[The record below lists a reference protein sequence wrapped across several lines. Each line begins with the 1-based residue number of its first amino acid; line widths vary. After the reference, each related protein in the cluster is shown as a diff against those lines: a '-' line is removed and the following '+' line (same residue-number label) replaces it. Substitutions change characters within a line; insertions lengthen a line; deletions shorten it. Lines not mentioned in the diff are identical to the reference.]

1 MRVNFIITDDTIIS
15 RISLLTTSQFKMKK
29 IIGWIMLAKE
39 IRTKQIIKPK
49 SDNLGKIMNVELLE
63 KGANSIVKMVQL
75 KSFGEEVRVLSANSD
90 SRVEAIN
97 QATSIIL
104 TLSCIMMV
112 CYELVVDWGNSDFLT
127 VKLILWF
134 FQNKATYQEKSYNGT
149 MTVLPIVE

>member
-1 MRVNFIITDDTIIS
+1 MTDDTIIS

-63 KGANSIVKMVQL
+63 KAANSIVKIVQL

>member
-1 MRVNFIITDDTIIS
+1 MTDDTIIS

-63 KGANSIVKMVQL
+63 KAANSIVKMVQL

>member
-1 MRVNFIITDDTIIS
+1 MTDDTIIS

-63 KGANSIVKMVQL
+63 KAANSIVKMVQL

-149 MTVLPIVE
+149 MTVLPIVEQE

>member
-1 MRVNFIITDDTIIS
+1 MTDDTIIS

>member
-1 MRVNFIITDDTIIS
+1 MTDDTIFS

-63 KGANSIVKMVQL
+63 KAANSIVKMVQL

>member
-1 MRVNFIITDDTIIS
+1 MTDDTIIS

-97 QATSIIL
+97 QAISII
-104 TLSCIMMV
+104 
-112 CYELVVDWGNSDFLT
+112 WPFL
-127 VKLILWF
+127 
-134 FQNKATYQEKSYNGT
+134 A
-149 MTVLPIVE
+149 

>member
-63 KGANSIVKMVQL
+63 KAANSIVKMVQL

>member
-15 RISLLTTSQFKMKK
+15 RISLLTTSQFKVKK

-63 KGANSIVKMVQL
+63 KAANSIVKMVQL

>member
-49 SDNLGKIMNVELLE
+49 ADNLGKIMNVELLE

>member
-1 MRVNFIITDDTIIS
+1 MTDDTIIS

-39 IRTKQIIKPK
+39 SRTKQIIKPK

-97 QATSIIL
+97 QAISII
-104 TLSCIMMV
+104 
-112 CYELVVDWGNSDFLT
+112 
-127 VKLILWF
+127 
-134 FQNKATYQEKSYNGT
+134 
-149 MTVLPIVE
+149 

>member
-1 MRVNFIITDDTIIS
+1 MTDDTIIS

-63 KGANSIVKMVQL
+63 KAANSIVKMVQL

-112 CYELVVDWGNSDFLT
+112 CYELVVDWGNSDFFT

>member
-1 MRVNFIITDDTIIS
+1 MTDDTIIS

-49 SDNLGKIMNVELLE
+49 SDNLGKMNVELLE
-63 KGANSIVKMVQL
+63 KAANSIVKMVQL

>member
-1 MRVNFIITDDTIIS
+1 
-15 RISLLTTSQFKMKK
+15 
-29 IIGWIMLAKE
+29 MLAKE

-112 CYELVVDWGNSDFLT
+112 CYELVVDWGNSDFFT

>member
-1 MRVNFIITDDTIIS
+1 MTDDTIIS

-63 KGANSIVKMVQL
+63 KTANSIVKMVQL

>member
-1 MRVNFIITDDTIIS
+1 MTDDTIIS

-49 SDNLGKIMNVELLE
+49 SDTLGKIMNVELLE
-63 KGANSIVKMVQL
+63 KTANSIVKMVQL